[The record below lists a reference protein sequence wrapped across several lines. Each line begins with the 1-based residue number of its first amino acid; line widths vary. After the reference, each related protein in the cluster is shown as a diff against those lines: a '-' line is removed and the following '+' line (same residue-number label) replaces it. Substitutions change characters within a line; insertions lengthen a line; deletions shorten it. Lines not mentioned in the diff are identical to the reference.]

1 MHVCS
6 QKPKNPHIALIRKK
20 QNTNTKEMGT
30 TQRYEIV
37 REVMEPPTNTH
48 KFLQTNPTLTL
59 NYFVPLLFQDIDQDM
74 ANSSSPTTNKRGQLT
89 IYQPTQQKKKKHD
102 L

>member
-89 IYQPTQQKKKKHD
+89 IYQPTQQKKTKND